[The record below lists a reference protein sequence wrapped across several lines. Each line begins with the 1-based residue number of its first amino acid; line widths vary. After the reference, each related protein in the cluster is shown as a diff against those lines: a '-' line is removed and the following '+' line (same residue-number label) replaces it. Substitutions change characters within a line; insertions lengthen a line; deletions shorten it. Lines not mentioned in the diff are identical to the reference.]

1 MAVSRELFLLFGKT
15 HEVLKRVALD
25 ACGKHRRRHRFILT
39 TILKTSM
46 PCYIHSKS
54 HYMQYS

>member
-1 MAVSRELFLLFGKT
+1 MAVCRVCSLLFCKK
-15 HEVLKRVALD
+15 HEVLKRVKLD

-39 TILKTSM
+39 KILKKFSA
-46 PCYIHSKS
+46 CYIHSKN